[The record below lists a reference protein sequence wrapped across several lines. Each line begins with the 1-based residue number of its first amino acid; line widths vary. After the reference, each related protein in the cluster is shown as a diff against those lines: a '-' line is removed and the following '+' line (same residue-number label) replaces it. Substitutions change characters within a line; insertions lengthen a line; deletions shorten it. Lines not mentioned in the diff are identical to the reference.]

1 MQNSYIVDVFLSGAL
16 WALTTFLFFDIKD
29 RIINIDKTMLAHT
42 LTLAMNEVVK
52 LATIVAAPFG
62 VFYLFLLWRF
72 YSLMVLSESWGYGG
86 MGLLLMFL
94 LAGLFMIWLEVML
107 IFVSRSRF
115 VNASKNI
122 REVRSGALAGE
133 RSQ

>member
-115 VNASKNI
+115 VNASKKI
-122 REVRSGALAGE
+122 REARSGALAGE
-133 RSQ
+133 RPQ